1 MKEKERSNAKYSKCL
16 NISLNKTP
24 FYSRYWNENYLVA
37 IQHNISHS
45 FNDIFVWR
53 WSECQAPKF
62 LYSFDLS
69 SLYPAGLFPTSFF
82 LWKHYF
88 VLMPENGHLKQKKQ
102 LLRSMIRVHDLEDDF
117 RLVGS
122 YDFPEDGPR
131 RQAMQALSGEA
142 AHCHKVEDKA
152 VVLCR

>member
-1 MKEKERSNAKYSKCL
+1 M
-16 NISLNKTP
+16 
-24 FYSRYWNENYLVA
+24 FSRYWNEDYLVV
-37 IQHNISHS
+37 IQHNVSHS

-53 WSECQAPKF
+53 WSECQAPRF
-62 LYSFDLS
+62 LSSYDLS
-69 SLYPAGLFPTSFF
+69 SLYPSGLFPTSFF

-102 LLRSMIRVHDLEDDF
+102 ELRSMIRVHDLEDDF

-131 RQAMQALSGEA
+131 RQAMQELSGEA
-142 AHCHKVEDKA
+142 AHCHMVGDKA
-152 VVLCR
+152 VVLCRCGKHPEPFRTL